1 MDYLAVDSGT
11 TNSRVWLMRDFQ
23 VLGKR
28 NIAVGVRNTAMD
40 GSIEALSTGIRNTIF
55 ELHSS
60 QPTINPQF
68 VIAAGMITSNLGLY
82 ELKHAQAPAGID
94 ELALKIEK
102 KVFPEISGLPFYFVP
117 GVRSG
122 PVGPTLD
129 DLNTV
134 DIIRGEETE
143 VIGTLHGLQL
153 RGPLLYIHLGSH
165 TKLIKVDES
174 NRIVGGRST
183 LAGEL
188 LQAVRDHT
196 ILKDS
201 LPDKLDEQ
209 LSPESLDH
217 GWKYAREYG
226 FFRALYLVRVLQ
238 LNSNRS
244 KECALSLLLGAVL
257 SEEFHCLDSFLTKD
271 RREQLI
277 LSGLPQFQPAWKH
290 FLNREEHQVLSLSA
304 DQTEAFFLTGLYE
317 ILKRRHAF

>member
-1 MDYLAVDSGT
+1 
-11 TNSRVWLMRDFQ
+11 
-23 VLGKR
+23 
-28 NIAVGVRNTAMD
+28 
-40 GSIEALSTGIRNTIF
+40 
-55 ELHSS
+55 
-60 QPTINPQF
+60 

-82 ELKHAQAPAGID
+82 ELKHGQAPVGIG
-94 ELALKIEK
+94 ELAFKIEK
-102 KVFPEISGLPFYFVP
+102 KVFPEIVDLPFFFVP

-122 PVGPTLD
+122 PTGPTLD

-143 VIGTLHGLQL
+143 VLGALHGLQL

-174 NRIVGGRST
+174 NRIEGSRST

-201 LPDKLDEQ
+201 LPYEFDAQ
-209 LSPESLDH
+209 LSSESLDY

-226 FFRALYLVRVLQ
+226 FFRALYLIRVLQ
-238 LNSNRS
+238 LNSSYSR
-244 KECALSLLLGAVL
+244 EYALSLLLGAIL
-257 SEEFHCLDSFLTKD
+257 SEEFLCLDSFLTKD

-277 LSGLPQFQPAWKH
+277 LSGLPQLQPAWQH
-290 FLNREEHQVLSLSA
+290 FLNREARQVLALSA
-304 DQTEAFFLTGLYE
+304 GQTEAFFLTGLYE
-317 ILKRRHAF
+317 ILKRHNAFQPT